1 MAVPVAE
8 RRREGERAIRA
19 VGGLF
24 GPDFLERLA
33 RGEVEGQQASA
44 FGLRGSLQEAIA
56 QTYETAKL
64 YWGAFKR
71 RLESPSATDSE
82 VTITRE
88 GFVIPFLSLLGYQ
101 LTFQREWPEAA
112 GRKWPI
118 SHRATPD
125 PESPPVLVVGFHTA
139 LTRARPELHHRSPHG
154 LLQDYLNASGH
165 LWGLVTNGQT
175 LRLLRQTPFLRRQA
189 YLEVDL
195 EAILE
200 GDGQADFA
208 LLYRL
213 LHITRLPRSRAEA
226 RECWLER
233 YHQEAVAQGERAREK
248 LRDGVERFLEELAT
262 GLLRESEPAKVAEAR
277 RDPGGFYQDLL
288 RLTYRLL
295 FLLVAEARGSLS
307 GNRYYLEGY
316 SLARLARLVDDLEAH
331 TEDHDLWYQLRT
343 LFHLLRDPTPVPE
356 LQGKPLASALELA
369 VLNGRLFDPLPLDE
383 DGFRIQNRH
392 LLRAL
397 RHLLYYWDEEERT
410 WRRVNY
416 AALDVEELGSV
427 YESLLENHPV
437 ISDTGQG
444 LSFRFVRGPERKGT
458 GSYYTPEALV
468 DLVLKETLD
477 PLLKERLEAA
487 GPDPKAQEKALLS
500 LKVVDPAAGSG
511 HFLLGAARRIGRRL
525 AQVRTGEEEPSP
537 EDYRQ
542 AVRDVVAHCIYGVD
556 KNPLAVEL
564 CRVALWIESHVPDKP
579 LAFLDHRIRVGDS
592 LVGLLDLG
600 VLEEGIPDGAFAPRD
615 EGDRRLAGEVRKQ
628 NRRERGG
635 EQGLFGFDFSETVR
649 TLEAKVDHLEGISED
664 RIEDVYRKEK
674 EYRAFQE
681 DPERRRLLEAADL
694 WTAAFFQPI
703 PAPSEK
709 ALITTGMVFAR
720 LAGAVPRE
728 ALELARQLARRH
740 RFFHWPLEFPE
751 VFAQGG
757 FDLVLGNPPW
767 ERIKVQDQ
775 EFFAARDPEIAN
787 ARNAAERRRMIAEL
801 PERNP
806 SLWREYQEALA
817 AAQGQ
822 SLFLRESG
830 LYPLTGRGDINTYSV
845 FAERMRALLRPG
857 GRMGIIVPTGI
868 ATDDTNKV
876 FFARVVEQG
885 ELACL
890 YDFENRRRIFP
901 AIDARI
907 KFCVLGLQ
915 KDSEAKSSSS
925 YGRFAFFLQDVGD
938 LDDPERRFTLTPED
952 FRLLNPN
959 TKTAPIFRTRKDA
972 ELTKHIYRR
981 VPVLIDEVRGEAG
994 NPWGVRFLRM
1004 FDMANDSHLFRTR
1017 EDLEAQGFR
1026 LEGNVFVKGNERYL
1040 PLYEAKMVH
1049 QFDHRYATYTR
1060 TDDAEEVSLEDK
1072 QNPYYQV
1079 LPRYWV
1085 RADEVEERLVRRDR
1099 DGNVVWFWDRDWLLG
1114 WRDIAR
1120 ATDER
1125 TVISAVVPRVGV
1137 GNKMPL
1143 IFSQTSLP
1151 LKPLIGAILN
1161 CYPLDYVARQKV
1173 GGTTL
1178 NFFIFEQFPVIPPST
1193 LNSPLPFDWDPF
1205 SSILKPSSWPPTVA
1219 DFIRPRVLELV
1230 YTAWDLKPFA
1240 EDLGYDGPP
1249 FPFDPER
1256 RFQLR
1261 VELDA
1266 LFFLLYLGTLEEWKR
1281 EASPELKA
1289 LFPTPQDA
1297 IAYILDQ
1304 FPIVRRRE
1312 EERYGEY
1319 RTKRTILE
1327 IYEAFLNN
1335 LTR

>member
-331 TEDHDLWYQLRT
+331 TEDHDLWYHLRT

-356 LQGKPLASALELA
+356 LQGQPLASALELA

-592 LVGLLDLG
+592 LAGLLDLG

-615 EGDRRLAGEVRKQ
+615 EGDRRLAGEVRRQ

-681 DPERRRLLEAADL
+681 DPDRRRLLEAADL

-709 ALITTGMVFAR
+709 ALITTGVVFAR
-720 LAGAVPRE
+720 LAGAVPKE

-775 EFFAARDPEIAN
+775 EFFAARDPDIAN

-817 AAQGQ
+817 AAEGQ

-890 YDFENRRRIFP
+890 YDFENRKPIFP
-901 AIDARI
+901 AIHRSY
-907 KFCVLGLQ
+907 KFLVLALSKQVLGRST
-915 KDSEAKSSSS
+915 KPA
-925 YGRFAFFLQDVGD
+925 RFAFFLQDVGD
-938 LDDPERRFTLTPED
+938 LDDPERRFTLTLED

-981 VPVLIDEVRGEAG
+981 VPVLIDEERGEAG
-994 NPWGVRFLRM
+994 NPWGVRFLAM
-1004 FDMANDSHLFRTR
+1004 FHMSNDSHLFRTR

-1049 QFDHRYATYTR
+1049 QFDHRFGDFAMKREDSDSTQLP
-1060 TDDAEEVSLEDK
+1060 EVPLERLA
-1072 QNPYYQV
+1072 NPNYQV

-1085 RADEVEERLVRRDR
+1085 QEEEVAERLRVRGWERR
-1099 DGNVVWFWDRDWLLG
+1099 WLLG
-1114 WRDIAR
+1114 WRNITN
-1120 ATDER
+1120 ATNER
-1125 TVISAVVPRVGV
+1125 TVIATVIPLAGV
-1137 GNKMPL
+1137 GH
-1143 IFSQTSLP
+1143 SLP
-1151 LKPLIGAILN
+1151 LFLVRSKEQLAELLAGLNSYIL
-1161 CYPLDYVARQKV
+1161 DFVARQKV
-1173 GGTTL
+1173 GGTNLTYNYL
-1178 NFFIFEQFPVIPPST
+1178 EQFAILPPSAFEKP
-1193 LNSPLPFDWDPF
+1193 LPFSCEWKSSPLPPL
-1205 SSILKPSSWPPTVA
+1205 SSPPTVG
-1219 DFIRPRVLELV
+1219 DFVRPRVLELV

-1261 VELDA
+1261 AELDA